1 MNFDTA
7 FFKLLGHEGGYA
19 NHPSD
24 PGGETMWGVTKAVA
38 KENGYEG
45 PMKALPVDVAQAIYK
60 RQYWDAVR
68 ADELPESVRYA
79 VFDGAVNSG
88 VGQSV
93 LWLQR
98 ACGASADG
106 KIGPRT
112 IAAAHAMDGDKLL
125 SAILAQRLRFMTTL
139 HNWPAFGR
147 GWARRICDLMEG

>member
-1 MNFDTA
+1 MNFEAA

-24 PGGETMWGVTKAVA
+24 PGGETMWGVTKSVA
-38 KENGYEG
+38 RENGYDG

-60 RQYWDAVR
+60 RQYWDAVK
-68 ADELPESVRYA
+68 ADALPAAVRYA

-125 SAILAQRLRFMTTL
+125 AAILAQRLRFMTSLSTF
-139 HNWPAFGR
+139 PAFGR
-147 GWARRICDLMEG
+147 GWSRRIADLLES